1 MSLEAPRGFQEED
14 PRIERAA
21 NMQQLLTSLG
31 MRAVYRDGEA
41 YITTPD
47 NAGVK
52 IFVDNIVETD
62 HDYVINLL
70 PTDIKSIEYFTPNNS
85 INGFFGVRPVSYS
98 GKVPGVL
105 FVFLKDG
112 SEIVKARA
120 KDRLSFVTVRQMGY
134 RWPVEFY
141 SPQYTDKS
149 QKTRPDHRT
158 TLYWNPKVT
167 TDANGKASVKFY
179 ASDISKRYLVTLEG
193 VSNDGTIVRKQTVIE

>member
-1 MSLEAPRGFQEED
+1 MKKCLYNTWEEYIHARYKD
-14 PRIERAA
+14 KIE
-21 NMQQLLTSLG
+21 N
-31 MRAVYRDGEA
+31 ECK
-41 YITTPD
+41 
-47 NAGVK
+47 N
-52 IFVDNIVETD
+52 
-62 HDYVINLL
+62 
-70 PTDIKSIEYFTPNNS
+70 
-85 INGFFGVRPVSYS
+85 
-98 GKVPGVL
+98 